1 MAQDSATAQERER
14 LSQRGWRNRLGLGGW
29 AGFAIVLFWVAA
41 AIFGPAIA
49 PFDQGAIVADYP
61 YAPGVGLF
69 LGSDYLGRDLLSRL
83 LWGARTTI
91 GLSLAATLLA
101 YGTGVTIGICAAVA
115 GGLVDSLLSRIND
128 VFLSLPSI
136 MLALIAI
143 AAFGTSAT
151 IVVITTA
158 VVFSSAIFRLAR
170 ALGQEIIV
178 QDYIEAARVRGEGLG
193 WVVFG
198 EILPNAAMPLLTD
211 FGVRLVF
218 VMLFISALSFLGL
231 GVQPPAA
238 DWGGMVREN
247 IQGLS
252 YGAYAALWPAAAIAS
267 LTLAINLIV
276 DDLSARAGGALTRQM
291 G

>member
-1 MAQDSATAQERER
+1 MVIKEADLDDVEKMSLSRRMHR
-14 LSQRGWRNRLGLGGW
+14 LSLGGW
-29 AGFAIVLFWVAA
+29 IGLGIIAVWASIALV
-41 AIFGPAIA
+41 GPSVA
-49 PFDQGAIVADYP
+49 PFDQGMTVADHP
-61 YAPGVGLF
+61 YAPDERLL
-69 LGSDYLGRDLLSRL
+69 LGSDYLGRDLFSRI

-101 YGTGVTIGICAAVA
+101 YALGVTLGICAAVL
-115 GGLVDSLLSRIND
+115 GGLMDSLLSRLND
-128 VFLSLPSI
+128 VFLSLPNI

-151 IVVITTA
+151 IVVLTTA
-158 VVFSSAIFRLAR
+158 VVFSSAVFRLSR
-170 ALGQEIIV
+170 ALGQAIMV
-178 QDYIEAARVRGEGLG
+178 QDYIEAAKVRGEALP
-193 WVVFG
+193 WIVFR
-198 EILPNAAMPLLTD
+198 EVLPNAALPLMTD

-218 VMLFISALSFLGL
+218 VMLFISGLSFLGL

-247 IQGLS
+247 IQGLN

-267 LTLAINLIV
+267 LTLAINMIV
-276 DDLSARAGGALTRQM
+276 DDLSASEGGALTRQM